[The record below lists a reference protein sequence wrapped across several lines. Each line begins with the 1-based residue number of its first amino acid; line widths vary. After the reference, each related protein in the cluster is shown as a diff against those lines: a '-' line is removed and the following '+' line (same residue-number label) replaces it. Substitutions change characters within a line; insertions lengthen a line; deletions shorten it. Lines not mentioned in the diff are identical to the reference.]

1 MKRRSGILLHITSLP
16 GDFGIGS
23 MGENAYKFVD
33 FLKESKQSLW
43 QILPLGHTGFG
54 NSPYS
59 AYSAFAGNPILID
72 LHKLAQKGLLDAH
85 ELHTLHPFDKRRVD
99 YNVVADY
106 KLPLIFKAA
115 RHFIFSEL
123 HLSESYQKF
132 KSENE
137 FWLPDYTLFIALKDH
152 FNDLPVNQFEEPIRK
167 RDSHTLDYWRNTL
180 AKRIFEHEVVQYLFQ
195 SQWFELKAYANE
207 NGIKIIGDIPLYVAE
222 DSADAWSKPENYDMD
237 ENGRP
242 RNVAGVPPD
251 YFSETGQLWGN
262 PVYNWEYLQ
271 STGFAW
277 WIERLRANFKLY
289 DIVRIDHFRGLA
301 AYWSVPAG
309 SENAIN
315 GKWVKAPGQE
325 LFRKVIDTLDEPE
338 LIAEDLGVITPD
350 VEALRDNF
358 NFPGMKVL
366 QFGFELES
374 DSAFLPHNYIQNC
387 IVYTGTHDNN
397 TTMGW
402 YQALDAERMKFLHD
416 YTDIDEQNPGH
427 SLMRLAW
434 ASVAKYAVAPLQD
447 VISFGK
453 EASMNKP
460 GTAEGNWEWRFVF
473 EDIKEWQSD
482 FLRSISEIY
491 DRNIP
496 KIVKELTEEERAAMN
511 L

>member
-23 MGENAYKFVD
+23 FGKEAYKFVD
-33 FLKESKQSLW
+33 FLKTSKQSMW
-43 QILPLGHTGFG
+43 QLLPLGHTGFG

-59 AYSAFAGNPILID
+59 AYSAFAGNPLLID
-72 LHKLAQKGLLDAH
+72 LHKLAEEGLLNAH
-85 ELHTLHPFDKRRVD
+85 ELHTMQNFDNRRVD
-99 YNVVADY
+99 YNLVKAF
-106 KLPLIFKAA
+106 KMPLIVRAA
-115 RHFIFSEL
+115 RHFIMEEL
-123 HLSESYQKF
+123 HLSDKF
-132 KSENE
+132 QNFKAENE
-137 FWLPDYTLFIALKDH
+137 FWLPDYTLFIALKEH
-152 FNDLPVNQFEEPIRK
+152 FNDMPLSQFEEGLRTRNADTLNHWRGVLAEKIR
-167 RDSHTLDYWRNTL
+167 
-180 AKRIFEHEVVQYLFQ
+180 EHEVIQYFF
-195 SQWFELKAYANE
+195 SRQWFELKAYANE

-222 DSADAWSKPENYDMD
+222 DSSDVWSKPENFELD
-237 ENGRP
+237 EHRRP
-242 RNVAGVPPD
+242 IHVAGVPPD

-262 PVYNWEYLQ
+262 PVYNWSYLQ
-271 STGFAW
+271 ETNFGW
-277 WIERLRANFKLY
+277 WIERLRANFRLY

-301 AYWSVPAG
+301 AYWAVTAG
-309 SENAIN
+309 AETAID

-397 TTMGW
+397 TTLGW
-402 YQALDAERMKFLHD
+402 YQALDLERMKFLHD
-416 YTDIDEQNPGH
+416 YMPVDKQNPGH

-473 EDIKEWQSD
+473 DDIKEHQTE
-482 FLRSISEIY
+482 FLSALSVIF

-496 KIVKELTEEERAAMN
+496 KKEKVLTEEELSAMN